1 LYDDTFKEK
10 WGHLQG
16 KVTQVA
22 IILYMR
28 TIKFSPRAVAFL
40 DILGFKE
47 LVLDAHAS
55 ASGLKRLSR
64 LIQKLRSNAP
74 LNRVLDPGVPRALH
88 PLSLEISDSIILS
101 TPLRHP
107 DHPTYWG
114 LAILVMRCAQIAA
127 LLLEEGYLL
136 NGAINIGSIQHT
148 GRNIVGKA
156 YQDAYANQSAVCSPA
171 IILCPDAAAA
181 WQNSMYRIGQSTL
194 CLRRSV
200 VFKGKDANGR
210 STLAAREAEIVNV
223 FEPTYM
229 NSVRAI
235 GKKGRAPIM
244 DDAWLSDCIDRID
257 ASISQNLKH
266 FGPGTP
272 AHNDAVLA
280 KWTWLQELF
289 RDQGKPGIEQQF
301 SVHPALI
308 KSTLP
313 GT

>member
-1 LYDDTFKEK
+1 
-10 WGHLQG
+10 
-16 KVTQVA
+16 
-22 IILYMR
+22 MR

-47 LVLDAHAS
+47 LVLEADAS
-55 ASGLKRLSR
+55 AAGLKRLSR

-74 LNRVLDPGVPRALH
+74 LNRVINPSVSRDLH
-88 PLSLEISDSIILS
+88 PRSLEISDSIILS
-101 TPLRHP
+101 TPLSHP
-107 DHPTYWG
+107 DHATYWG

-127 LLLEEGYLL
+127 ILLEEGYLL
-136 NGAINIGSIQHT
+136 TGAINIGSIQHT
-148 GRNIVGKA
+148 GRNVVGKA
-156 YQDAYANQSAVCSPA
+156 YQEACANQSAVSSPA
-171 IILCPDAAAA
+171 IILCPDATAA

-200 VFKGKDANGR
+200 MFKGKGANGR
-210 STLAAREAEIVNV
+210 PTLAARDAEIVNV

-235 GKKGRAPIM
+235 TNNGPAPVM
-244 DDAWLSDCIDRID
+244 DDAWLSDCIDQID
-257 ASISQNLKH
+257 ATISQNLKR

-272 AHNDAVLA
+272 THNDTVLA
-280 KWTWLQELF
+280 KWTWLQHLF
-289 RDQGKPGIEQQF
+289 QAQGKPGIQQQF
-301 SVHPALI
+301 SVLPALI